1 MDIIKF
7 GIEKILYPLM
17 EAKRGNHVRANT
29 KVLLASERL
38 SLHDLKS
45 LREERLRRLLLHCV
59 EHVPAYRQY
68 KELVPQ
74 IVTDPFTALTNF
86 PVLTKDAF
94 RMDPESFIADDAD
107 RSTLIANNSGG
118 SSGHPV
124 QFYMNR
130 HTVEYYEAARWRGLS
145 WYGIT
150 PGSRSL
156 LIWGNPFE
164 LDKMA
169 ERRYRLTE
177 RYLKNRR
184 IIPAYALD
192 PAAMPEHVRLFN
204 SYHPEYIYG
213 YAGAIAL
220 FARLM
225 KEQGLQLKHRL
236 KAVVSTS
243 ETLQPWQR
251 ELMEEVF
258 QAPVVNEYGAR
269 DGGIIAYQCPEGGMH
284 LSAENLV
291 AEVIDLLTGELLP
304 AGERGLLLVTDLN
317 NFVQPRLRY
326 QLGDE
331 VIMSDQLC
339 SCGRTLPLLAEV
351 CGRED
356 DIFVTADGQFVHGVA
371 FANCIK
377 RLPEVDAFQ
386 IIQLSPT
393 EDKVLLVTRDG
404 LEPPG
409 LDGVK
414 ADYQALLPGAKITYQ
429 LVDAIPP
436 SPSGKTRYAI
446 RQFPLENTR

>member
-1 MDIIKF
+1 M
-7 GIEKILYPLM
+7 Y
-17 EAKRGNHVRANT
+17 KR
-29 KVLLASERL
+29 
-38 SLHDLKS
+38 
-45 LREERLRRLLLHCV
+45 
-59 EHVPAYRQY
+59 Q
-68 KELVPQ
+68 
-74 IVTDPFTALTNF
+74 
-86 PVLTKDAF
+86 
-94 RMDPESFIADDAD
+94 
-107 RSTLIANNSGG
+107 
-118 SSGHPV
+118 
-124 QFYMNR
+124 
-130 HTVEYYEAARWRGLS
+130 
-145 WYGIT
+145 
-150 PGSRSL
+150 
-156 LIWGNPFE
+156 
-164 LDKMA
+164 
-169 ERRYRLTE
+169 
-177 RYLKNRR
+177 
-184 IIPAYALD
+184 
-192 PAAMPEHVRLFN
+192 
-204 SYHPEYIYG
+204 EYIYG

-356 DIFVTADGQFVHGVA
+356 DI
-371 FANCIK
+371 
-377 RLPEVDAFQ
+377 
-386 IIQLSPT
+386 LS
-393 EDKVLLVTRDG
+393 L
-404 LEPPG
+404 
-409 LDGVK
+409 
-414 ADYQALLPGAKITYQ
+414 IH
-429 LVDAIPP
+429 I
-436 SPSGKTRYAI
+436 
-446 RQFPLENTR
+446 